1 MEETDQLM
9 ENILEDHAHRSALRH
24 LDTRL
29 KLLLGCSAILIGLL
43 SPSPLGPAFIAV
55 TMAAITVFIARTPVG
70 FYAELLTIPL
80 SFAAISAAVILFL
93 SGGGEVLWTA
103 AIGPVNLTATAG
115 SANLAALI
123 LARTFSGMCALFFI
137 ALTTPMAEIFTVMR
151 SLRLPQ
157 EFVDLAMLIYH
168 FIFMLIGEAVATR
181 NAQEMRHGYASFK
194 NAIASFAMLAG
205 MLFVR
210 AWEKGEELIVAMD
223 ARCYD
228 GVFAD
233 GEETCGASPR
243 QIALVAGYICLCT
256 AAVIA
261 ARGATIF

>member
-1 MEETDQLM
+1 MD
-9 ENILEDHAHRSALRH
+9 NILEDQAHRSALRH

-29 KLLLGCSAILIGLL
+29 KLLIGGGAILLGLL
-43 SPSPLGPAFIAV
+43 SPSPLGPAFIAA
-55 TMAAITVFIARTPVG
+55 TMAAITVGVALTPIR
-70 FYAELLTIPL
+70 FYAHLLTIPL
-80 SFAAISAAVILFL
+80 SFATISAAVILFL
-93 SGGGEVLWTA
+93 SGGGETLWAA
-103 AIGPVNLTATAG
+103 AIGPLTLTATTG

-151 SLRLPQ
+151 SLRLPR
-157 EFVDLAMLIYH
+157 EFVDLSMLIYH
-168 FIFMLIGEAVATR
+168 FIFVLIGEAVATR
-181 NAQEMRHGYASFK
+181 NAQEMRHGYVSFT

-228 GVFAD
+228 GVFAA
-233 GEETCGASPR
+233 GEEAEGASRR
-243 QIALVAGYICLCT
+243 QIALVAAYLCLCT
-256 AAVIA
+256 AVTIA

>member
-1 MEETDQLM
+1 MD
-9 ENILEDHAHRSALRH
+9 NILEDQAHRSALRH

-29 KLLLGCSAILIGLL
+29 KLLIGGGAILLGLL
-43 SPSPLGPAFIAV
+43 SPSPLGPAFIAA
-55 TMAAITVFIARTPVG
+55 TMAAITVGAPLTPVR
-70 FYAELLTIPL
+70 FYAHLLTIPL
-80 SFAAISAAVILFL
+80 SFATISAAVILFL
-93 SGGGEVLWTA
+93 SGGGETLWTA
-103 AIGPVNLTATAG
+103 AIGPLTLTATTG

-151 SLRLPQ
+151 SLRLPR
-157 EFVDLAMLIYH
+157 EFVDLSMLIYH
-168 FIFMLIGEAVATR
+168 FIFVLIGEAVATR
-181 NAQEMRHGYASFK
+181 NAQEMRHGYVSFT

-228 GVFAD
+228 GVFAA
-233 GEETCGASPR
+233 GEETEGASRR
-243 QIALVAGYICLCT
+243 QIALVAAYLCLCT
-256 AAVIA
+256 AVTIA